1 MLQVGLIQWMKL
13 CGKFIMI
20 KNVHIKGFKCFD
32 DEKIDFS
39 NLTVLTGPNSSG
51 KSSLIQAILFNLN
64 NKLLSPDQ
72 EIKTY
77 LDSLGGFVDLKNK
90 NTNSV
95 QFHID
100 ITLKNGLVT
109 EYIDNVLGF
118 DKIFNAM
125 NNQTDFNF
133 YYLSANRQ
141 PIEEINNSV
150 NYVEDSC
157 GIYAQR
163 ISNYYY
169 FYCNEE
175 VEDKELIHKETTANT
190 LESQVNYWLSYICDS
205 DVSLFVDKVVSNVYK
220 AYYKINNQEYKPQ
233 NLGAGIS
240 YLIAI
245 LTKSL
250 LIGKDPQE
258 VFIIENPEIHL
269 HPKSQ
274 ARLAEFFA
282 FVARTG
288 RQIIIE
294 THSEHLI
301 SKLRYCVYNKQIES
315 SQVVIQYRQPDK
327 FEKIEILPNGKLLN
341 EIGNHSFPR
350 GFFDATLDDIFEIN
364 SNV

>member
-1 MLQVGLIQWMKL
+1 M
-13 CGKFIMI
+13 
-20 KNVHIKGFKCFD
+20 
-32 DEKIDFS
+32 
-39 NLTVLTGPNSSG
+39 
-51 KSSLIQAILFNLN
+51 
-64 NKLLSPDQ
+64 
-72 EIKTY
+72 
-77 LDSLGGFVDLKNK
+77 
-90 NTNSV
+90 
-95 QFHID
+95 
-100 ITLKNGLVT
+100 
-109 EYIDNVLGF
+109 
-118 DKIFNAM
+118 
-125 NNQTDFNF
+125 
-133 YYLSANRQ
+133 
-141 PIEEINNSV
+141 
-150 NYVEDSC
+150 
-157 GIYAQR
+157 
-163 ISNYYY
+163 
-169 FYCNEE
+169 
-175 VEDKELIHKETTANT
+175 
-190 LESQVNYWLSYICDS
+190 
-205 DVSLFVDKVVSNVYK
+205 SNVYK

-250 LIGKDPQE
+250 LMGKDPQE
-258 VFIIENPEIHL
+258 AFIIENPEIHL